1 MDNDNKNNNGRDD
14 LKLLFAE
21 IEKCLRDISKE
32 TVLENKVH
40 SLSYVMGLL
49 FTLFK
54 KKSHIS
60 YVTYLHLKKRIERLE
75 NRRRYNQVA

>member
-1 MDNDNKNNNGRDD
+1 MDNNNNGRDD

-40 SLSYVMGLL
+40 SLHYVMGLL
-49 FTLFK
+49 FTLF
-54 KKSHIS
+54 S
-60 YVTYLHLKKRIERLE
+60 RP
-75 NRRRYNQVA
+75 